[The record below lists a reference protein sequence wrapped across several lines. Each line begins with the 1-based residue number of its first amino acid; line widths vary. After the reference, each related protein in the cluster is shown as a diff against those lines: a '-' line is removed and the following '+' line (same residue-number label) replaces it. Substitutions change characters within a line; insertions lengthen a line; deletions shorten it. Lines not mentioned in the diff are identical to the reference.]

1 MGLHLLACSARALRH
16 KSARI
21 AVFADRRPRDDKKR
35 PATQR
40 NLENEKLISIVERH
54 RKERNRESEKKKKS
68 PAAVYQESYQRLKG
82 AVFTQVLHWA
92 RVGCVLEK
100 LSD

>member
-54 RKERNRESEKKKKS
+54 RKERNRESEKKKNRLPLFTRNPTKDSKGRFSRKS
-68 PAAVYQESYQRLKG
+68 SIG
-82 AVFTQVLHWA
+82 
-92 RVGCVLEK
+92 RV
-100 LSD
+100 